1 MFFNYK
7 AKVVL
12 KATGKEFILKENNKP
27 FLIRQFK
34 NNTISL
40 IIILSEAGLHG
51 PDVTPGPNPA
61 VYKMM
66 NNFLRNFAHSDF
78 LRIKYRYLQ
87 FLFENKLINYF
98 FHCLK
103 IMVRRPDRA
112 ILLQVSKKM
121 F

>member
-34 NNTISL
+34 NNTIYL

-51 PDVTPGPNPA
+51 PDVTPGPNPVTWSEFETRSEFPTVEINDFLA
-61 VYKMM
+61 KS
-66 NNFLRNFAHSDF
+66 NLEKQINFL
-78 LRIKYRYLQ
+78 
-87 FLFENKLINYF
+87 
-98 FHCLK
+98 LK
-103 IMVRRPDRA
+103 N
-112 ILLQVSKKM
+112 ILMKK
-121 F
+121 